1 MEKKLKLK
9 VIEDNYTIIQLS
21 KDSELPKWI
30 NMFDSFISIVRTE
43 DELSIVCKSTSIP
56 DNNLLKKSNDW
67 IIIKIEEVLDFTLI
81 GILFSLLKI
90 LKENKISVYTIS
102 TYNTDYILIKKK
114 DKSKA
119 IKCLSK
125 YYDVII

>member
-67 IIIKIEEVLDFTLI
+67 TIIKIEEVLDFTLI

-102 TYNTDYILIKKK
+102 TYNTDYILIKEK

-119 IKCLSK
+119 IKYLSK